1 LLFLLTHH
9 TYSKHIFTCIPR
21 IFTSLCLLQVDHVGL
36 LNYQTYPKTLSV
48 VIDKM
53 NSASAI
59 NTRAASTA
67 SSSLQQSPVNSMPS
81 LPPPAPRPGKTSST
95 DPFLKDFT
103 LLAEAAK
110 RAQVAVMV
118 RDFEACGLS

>member
-1 LLFLLTHH
+1 
-9 TYSKHIFTCIPR
+9 
-21 IFTSLCLLQVDHVGL
+21 
-36 LNYQTYPKTLSV
+36 
-48 VIDKM
+48 M
-53 NSASAI
+53 NVSSGI
-59 NTRAASTA
+59 NTRAASSAT
-67 SSSLQQSPVNSMPS
+67 SSTQQSPINSMPS
-81 LPPPAPRPGKTSST
+81 LPVPPVPAPGKTSST